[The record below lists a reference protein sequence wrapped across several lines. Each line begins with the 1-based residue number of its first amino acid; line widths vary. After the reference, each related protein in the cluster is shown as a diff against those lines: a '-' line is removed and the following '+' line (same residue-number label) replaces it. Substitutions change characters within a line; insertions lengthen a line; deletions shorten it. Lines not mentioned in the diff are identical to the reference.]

1 MTPYSK
7 SIDEDVLKEQLQI
20 KLKDVIRHS
29 ICVSNM
35 GYYVAKELGMPE
47 NKCYDI
53 AVAGMM
59 HDIGKIPLVRY
70 MNENSDEEYSVKDMR
85 YMRMHSK
92 LSYDI
97 LKNAGYSK
105 VVLDAILY
113 HHENYDGTGYPG
125 NLYGEN
131 IPVEA
136 RILRVCD
143 VFSALI
149 SDRTYRSAFDV
160 DTAVEMMIDEIENFD
175 MKIFLAFQRVVHEVD
190 IEKIMGNKPVRGKE
204 DMKNG

>member
-1 MTPYSK
+1 MAPNVKT
-7 SIDEDVLKEQLQI
+7 IDEDLLKKQLE
-20 KLKDVIRHS
+20 KRVRSVMEHS
-29 ICVSNM
+29 ICVSNV
-35 GYYVAKELGMPE
+35 GYLIARELGMKE
-47 NKCYDI
+47 EECYEM

-70 MNENSDEEYSVKDMR
+70 MYENGSEEYSIKHMR

-92 LSYDI
+92 ISYDI
-97 LKNAGYSK
+97 LKNGDYSDT
-105 VVLDAILY
+105 VLESVLY

-131 IPVEA
+131 IPIGA
-136 RILRVCD
+136 RILRVSD

-149 SDRTYRSAFDV
+149 SDREYRSAFDV
-160 DTAVEMMIDEIENFD
+160 ETAVEMMIDEVENFD

-190 IEKIMGNKPVRGKE
+190 IEKITGK
-204 DMKNG
+204 KA